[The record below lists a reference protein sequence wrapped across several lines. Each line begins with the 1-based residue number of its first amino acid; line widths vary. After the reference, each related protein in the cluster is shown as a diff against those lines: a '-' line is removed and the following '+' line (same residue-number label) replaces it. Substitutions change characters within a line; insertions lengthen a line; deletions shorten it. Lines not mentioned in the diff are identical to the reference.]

1 MSESTVV
8 VQGVVRPDGTLEIEG
23 KVLLPPGPV
32 QVTVQPVF
40 VPPEG
45 DPFFDMLQETW
56 AAREKAGLK
65 PRSVEEVEALR
76 RQLRDESESEVNAA
90 VQLQEECRRSQ
101 QTGEAQG
108 GGRE

>member
-1 MSESTVV
+1 MSARSQV
-8 VQGVVRPDGTLEIEG
+8 VQGVVRPDGSLEIEG
-23 KVLLPPGPV
+23 KLSLPPGPV
-32 QVTVQPVF
+32 QVTVQSAF

-45 DPFFDMLQETW
+45 DPFFDMLKEIW

-76 RQLRDESESEVNAA
+76 RQLRDESESETNATA
-90 VQLQEECRRSQ
+90 QLQEDCRRLRQ
-101 QTGEAQG
+101 PGAAPD